1 MIDER
6 LYFEI
11 QQYCELNGI
20 LDVNKEINSM
30 LQRGF
35 NLVKY
40 GSSPFEKMREQQELP
55 SVQEE
60 VKESIKP
67 IKKRSTRTKTKVE
80 EESIIPSEKV
90 QEEGDIKV
98 ENKEEVVEK
107 TTPKRKVRVIK
118 NK

>member
-1 MIDER
+1 
-6 LYFEI
+6 
-11 QQYCELNGI
+11 
-20 LDVNKEINSM
+20 M

-80 EESIIPSEKV
+80 EESIIPSEKA